1 MDGSMTSARDNL
13 NRFCIGTV
21 RRCRRALARE
31 GGFTLIEMLMAMS
44 LLLIVSTP
52 LVTVMATGIVTNK
65 FSRER
70 TLAEQLTAKKVE
82 QIRALTYDQVGT
94 PSGNP
99 PGTIS
104 TPDHL
109 NLAGIGAADKG
120 DQATLTTQVA
130 YVNDPTPTGFVSQA
144 NYKKV
149 TLTVTRD
156 KDGKLLAKEVTY
168 VTPPGDGTF
177 TASGKG
183 IVGATLQDFTTQAV
197 VPGIEVDLGTGPS
210 APRMDVSDANGRVG
224 FPQLT
229 VNPTTGAQQYYDL
242 TIPASSGWKTL
253 DAPPSGTAH
262 TQITT
267 NQNWA

>member
-70 TLAEQLTAKKVE
+70 TLAEQLTARKVE
-82 QIRALTYDQVGT
+82 QIRSLTYDQVGT
-94 PSGNP
+94 PNGNP
-99 PGTIS
+99 PGAIT

-109 NLAGIGAADKG
+109 NLAGIGAADAG

-168 VTPPGDGTF
+168 VTPPGDGSF
-177 TASGKG
+177 TASGMG
-183 IVGATLQDFTTQAV
+183 LVGAPLVASVTSPP
-197 VPGIEVDLGTGPS
+197 VPGVEVVLGAGPS
-210 APRMDVSDANGRVG
+210 APRADISDANGKVG

-229 VNPTTGAQQYYDL
+229 VNPAGGSQKYCALTG
-242 TIPASSGWKTL
+242 PAASGWMTL

-262 TQITT
+262 T
-267 NQNWA
+267 